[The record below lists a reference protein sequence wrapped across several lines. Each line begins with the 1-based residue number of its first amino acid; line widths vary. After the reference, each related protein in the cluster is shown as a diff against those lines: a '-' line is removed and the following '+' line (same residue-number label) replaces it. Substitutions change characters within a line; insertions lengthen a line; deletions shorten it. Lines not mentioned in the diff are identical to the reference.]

1 MAEEGNQNQNTNP
14 NPEGGEGKGA
24 ENKPNN
30 QNNQGQGQKQET
42 GNSVDVEGIKKGA
55 VSEYLKGLGVDEE
68 SLKDILQKNK
78 EAEEAN
84 KTELQKKED
93 ALKETTKK
101 LVEEQKARMM
111 SDAKIAAIKLGA
123 RPDLVDDIVVL
134 AQAKVTDDKDIQK
147 VVEEMKE
154 GDKSHTYFVDENEEK
169 EKTKKQKQRNV
180 TRKRTDKQGNSGDDG
195 EEDRFAGTLAGRLM
209 EKNKNR
215 VKKKTYYSN

>member
-1 MAEEGNQNQNTNP
+1 MAEEIQNQDTEP
-14 NPEGGEGKGA
+14 KLEGGTGK

-30 QNNQGQGQKQET
+30 QVQKQET
-42 GNSVDVEGIKKGA
+42 EKQVDVEGIKKDA
-55 VSEYLKGLGVDEE
+55 VSAYLKGLGVDEE
-68 SLKDILQKNK
+68 SLKGILQKNK

-101 LVEEQKARMM
+101 LVEEQQARMM

-123 RPDLVDDIVVL
+123 RSDLVDDIVIL

-169 EKTKKQKQRNV
+169 ENEEKEKTKKQKQRNV
-180 TRKRTDKQGNSGDDG
+180 TRKRTEKQGNSGDDG
-195 EEDRFAGTLAGRLM
+195 EDDRFAGTLAGRLM

-215 VKKKTYYSN
+215 GKKKTYYSN

>member
-14 NPEGGEGKGA
+14 NPEGGEGKGT

-30 QNNQGQGQKQET
+30 QNNQGQKQDTEKP
-42 GNSVDVEGIKKGA
+42 VDVEGIKKDA
-55 VSEYLKGLGVDEE
+55 VSAYLKGLGVDEE
-68 SLKDILQKNK
+68 SLKGILQKNK
-78 EAEEAN
+78 EEEEAN
-84 KTELQKKED
+84 KTELQKKDD

-101 LVEEQKARMM
+101 LVEEQKARML

-123 RPDLVDDIVVL
+123 RSDLVDDIVIL

-169 EKTKKQKQRNV
+169 EKTKNRKQRNV
-180 TRKRTDKQGNSGDDG
+180 TRKRTGKQGNSGDDD
-195 EEDRFAGTLAGRLM
+195 EDDRFAGTLAGRLM

-215 VKKKTYYSN
+215 AKKKTYYTN

>member
-1 MAEEGNQNQNTNP
+1 MAEEIQNQDIEPSPKSDT
-14 NPEGGEGKGA
+14 ET

-30 QNNQGQGQKQET
+30 QVQKQET
-42 GNSVDVEGIKKGA
+42 DKPVDVEGIKKDA
-55 VSEYLKGLGVDEE
+55 VKAYLKDLGVDEE
-68 SLKDILQKNK
+68 SLKGILQKNK
-78 EAEEAN
+78 EEEEAN

-101 LVEEQKARMM
+101 LVEEQKARML

-123 RPDLVDDIVVL
+123 RSDLVDDIVVL

-180 TRKRTDKQGNSGDDG
+180 TRKRTEKQGNSGDDG
-195 EEDRFAGTLAGRLM
+195 EDDRFAGTLAERLM

-215 VKKKTYYSN
+215 VKKKTYYTN